1 MDDFTGRYHDD
12 VHINTNQWNSYLL
25 HTSYVDNTVSSSD
38 VAIIDVCIYLGQR
51 FAPINI
57 PNYAGSVGK
66 TIFFL

>member
-1 MDDFTGRYHDD
+1 MISLD
-12 VHINTNQWNSYLL
+12 VIIMMLLSINGTLTCYIPVMSTTQFL
-25 HTSYVDNTVSSSD
+25 HPMSPS
-38 VAIIDVCIYLGQR
+38 IDVCIYFAQR